1 MLFGRKNKPA
11 IDLSKLNSII
21 AKGMK
26 VTGTVRFVG
35 NMKIAGEVDGIIMGP
50 EEREVG
56 DGDTVLIIDGT
67 VCSSSITAD
76 HVIVTGVVKAERVVA
91 AKSLIIIS
99 GGKFFVD
106 DARYGSLTID
116 DTATV
121 VANLAKLQP
130 EECLVVDA

>member
-21 AKGMK
+21 AAGMK

-56 DGDTVLIIDGT
+56 AGDTVLIIDGT

-121 VANLAKLQP
+121 VANLAKMQP
-130 EECLVVDA
+130 EENLVVDA